1 MIKLNCDITRDL
13 LPSYVDG
20 LTSRTSSEAIE
31 AHLAECPACRSACDA
46 MQDAA
51 SDADAPPAEDTV
63 PEIDYLKKIRA
74 ANRKRIF
81 AASFL
86 VLLLAGLGILT
97 KIYVYGTPIDDFH
110 MMLISS
116 SASDDGQT
124 AALTDAGG
132 ETREVSS
139 DTAETLV
146 FSCWIENSS
155 GLAFS
160 HYKLK
165 ETSDGLDIIVYAA
178 PLSPFHRSRTFQVEV
193 PVTYDPATK
202 ERSPAAISI
211 KGDTYGSNGLVTQ
224 KAKALYAA
232 RNPYIGDISA
242 DQQLANLLGVSETI
256 GGYKNKLYTEK
267 TEGFEYPYSWEL
279 IFDRPWTDGYDKI
292 YSQKMRSYAYALIA
306 LIENCGEIK
315 WTYRD
320 AEGLSHTESITLADW
335 DTEYPSDSISPGFRL
350 SLKDYA
356 AYDYRVQ
363 YLLNRLDIF

>member
-1 MIKLNCDITRDL
+1 
-13 LPSYVDG
+13 
-20 LTSRTSSEAIE
+20 
-31 AHLAECPACRSACDA
+31 
-46 MQDAA
+46 
-51 SDADAPPAEDTV
+51 
-63 PEIDYLKKIRA
+63 
-74 ANRKRIF
+74 
-81 AASFL
+81 
-86 VLLLAGLGILT
+86 
-97 KIYVYGTPIDDFH
+97 
-110 MMLISS
+110 MLISS
-116 SASDDGQT
+116 SASDEGQT

-132 ETREVSS
+132 ETRESS
-139 DTAETLV
+139 RDTAETLV

-202 ERSPAAISI
+202 ERSPAVISI

-256 GGYKNKLYTEK
+256 GGYKNKLYTKK

-320 AEGLSHTESITLADW
+320 AEGISHTESITLADW